1 MTLSANDANDF
12 LPLSFLFFYCSSAVS
27 QTETGDKIKL
37 FSRWQHFSSVAL
49 IRFKIY
55 FGQSWNSFSLLQ
67 VQHLSLLSLVP
78 DILFLR
84 VRNAA
89 SNTFL
94 FYMII
99 FFHSYVTAYSLQHQ
113 SLQDLS
119 LSDGADIYICP
130 LSMEEEWS
138 WPRLHCR
145 CHTFRLEG

>member
-1 MTLSANDANDF
+1 MATL
-12 LPLSFLFFYCSSAVS
+12 FLFSFDRI
-27 QTETGDKIKL
+27 EHL
-37 FSRWQHFSSVAL
+37 FRTILKFFFSFSS
-49 IRFKIY
+49 
-55 FGQSWNSFSLLQ
+55 
-67 VQHLSLLSLVP
+67 LSLLSLVP

-89 SNTFL
+89 YNTFF
-94 FYMII
+94 FYVII

-138 WPRLHCR
+138 
-145 CHTFRLEG
+145 